1 MKKYTKDEIRA
12 ARELRRQG
20 RKMITEGSK
29 LVRQASKIL
38 LKPHRVEME
47 FRTWAHDVR
56 VLMPAIARIE
66 GLRYMTPAEMA
77 TRAAEAADQMKH
89 EVQARRPPNME
100 DRGARVRSHLEN
112 RSWYEWQES
121 FDGIVHALAEN
132 SQLDATAVVKRAT
145 AIADEMTK
153 VIEKRRPKA

>member
-1 MKKYTKDEIRA
+1 MNSA
-12 ARELRRQG
+12 
-20 RKMITEGSK
+20 
-29 LVRQASKIL
+29 
-38 LKPHRVEME
+38 EME

-89 EVQARRPPNME
+89 EVEARRPPTME
-100 DRGARVRSHLEN
+100 DRGARFRSHRED

-121 FDGIVHALAEN
+121 FDGLVHALAEN

-145 AIADEMTK
+145 ELADEMTK
-153 VIEKRRPKA
+153 VIEKRRPKT